1 MRRSA
6 LLILS
11 ILLNSGAAQA
21 LASCE
26 DFVPFGQPV
35 HKNVTSD
42 IGVTEAPDW
51 DVICHA
57 GQIVAFNRK
66 HNVSDWVAFRLRRV
80 DLLKPVAKKKVNYRI
95 DSKVPENHRVV
106 YDDYTNTGFHRGH
119 LAPAASM
126 KWSAHAMKDSFF
138 MTNMAPQVGNGFN
151 NGIWKSLE
159 RRMRTWACQRDILY
173 VVTGPLYE
181 DRPIKKLVYDGDGD
195 GKDDNGVLVDV
206 PSHFFKIALDAKRM
220 EAIAFILP
228 NQVLEKSDLPKY
240 LRSIDEIEARSRLD
254 FLKDIWD
261 GAEQIIESHVQPSLW
276 RKPDDELCDDIR

>member
-1 MRRSA
+1 MRRST

-11 ILLNSGAAQA
+11 ILLISGAAQA

-26 DFVPFGQPV
+26 GFVPFGQPV
-35 HKNVTSD
+35 HKNVTSV

-57 GQIVAFNRK
+57 GQIVAFNRE

-80 DLLKPVAKKKVNYRI
+80 DLLKPVAERKDNFRP
-95 DSKVPENHRVV
+95 DGEVPEKHQVV
-106 YDDYTNTGFHRGH
+106 HSDYTKTGYDRGH
-119 LAPAASM
+119 LAPAAAM
-126 KWSAHAMKDSFF
+126 KWSFHAMNDSFF
-138 MTNMAPQVGNGFN
+138 MSNIAPQIGAGFN
-151 NGIWKSLE
+151 QGIWKSLE
-159 RRMRTWACQRDILY
+159 RRMRKWACQRDSLY

-181 DRPIKKLVYDGDGD
+181 DRPIKKLVYDSDGD
-195 GKDDNGVLVDV
+195 GMDDNGVLVDV
-206 PSHFFKIALDAKRM
+206 PSHFFKFALDENRM

-228 NQVLEKSDLPKY
+228 NKPLKTKDLPKY
-240 LRSIDEIEARSRLD
+240 LTSIDEIEARSRLD

-276 RKPDDELCDDIR
+276 RKPDDELCDDLQ